1 MKKYLIIFLWLS
13 GFILS
18 SAISVLCGA
27 DSLYLVKN
35 GVSPY
40 SIYLPADASAMT
52 AANVDTLRRYIH
64 DISGADLPVT
74 GVIQESKQIVIE
86 LGQSHDPGLHI
97 ETLHNDG
104 FLISTQSE
112 NLFLTANSDYGLK
125 NAIYTFIES
134 YLGCRLYSPT
144 VLFIPKRSN
153 IVLPEIYDKQVP
165 PITFRMQD
173 IHDPSYIAWHKLNTH
188 DDFGLFVHTFKVLV
202 PPEKYFNEHPE
213 YFSMLKG
220 IRTPNGQLCL
230 SNPDVYRIVTDELR
244 RLMKA
249 KPEARFW
256 SVSQNDTY
264 IPCECDACRAI
275 DSIEESPSGSILSFV
290 NRVADEFPDMTISTL
305 AYQYSRSAPKHLK
318 PGPNVN
324 IMLCSIECNRSQP
337 LAEDPSSASFVKDVE
352 DWGKLTNNIF
362 LWDYV
367 IQYRNLVSPFPNL
380 HILQPNIQFFVRNGI
395 TTVFEQGLPSFY
407 GEFAELR
414 IYLLAKLLWNPNISV
429 DSVMN
434 DFLYGFYG
442 KAAPHIRQYIDTMHA
457 ALKASGENLD
467 LYGYPVSSENGYL
480 SPAMMDTYNILFD
493 RAEEMVKD
501 DATFLSR
508 VKTARLPL
516 QFALLEQAKVS
527 GEGVRGCFIR
537 DKEGT
542 LKVIHEIDTLLN
554 TFVNQCKKAG
564 IPKLWEH
571 GTTPDDYLI
580 SSRMFFKE
588 STKSHLA
595 LGKSVVLEQ
604 PASTKY
610 HNGDISA
617 LTDGLRGWNDYHMH
631 WLGFEG
637 EDMRA
642 TVDLDT
648 LQTISSINTSFLQD
662 INSWVFMPL
671 AVTFSIS
678 EDGNN
683 YHKVGEVKNTIPAD
697 TNGAVIAPFNIS
709 STDSKARYVRV
720 EAKSMKTC
728 PTWHKGSGGLAWI
741 FIDEIVVQ

>member
-1 MKKYLIIFLWLS
+1 MKKYLTIFLRLS
-13 GFILS
+13 GFVLI
-18 SAISVLCGA
+18 SATPVLRA
-27 DSLYLVKN
+27 SDSLRLVEN
-35 GVSPY
+35 GRSTF
-40 SIYLPADASAMT
+40 SIYLPADASMT
-52 AANVDTLRRYIH
+52 TIANVDSLRHYIKE
-64 DISGADLPVT
+64 ISGAELPVT
-74 GVIQESKQIVIE
+74 SLRQKNRQIVIE
-86 LGQSHDPGLHI
+86 PGKSHDPELYI
-97 ETLHNDG
+97 ADLQNDG
-104 FLISTQSE
+104 FIISTQNE
-112 NLFLTANSDYGLK
+112 KLFLTANSDYGLQ

-144 VLFIPKRSN
+144 VLIIPKSSN
-153 IVLPEIYDKQVP
+153 IILPDIYDKQVP
-165 PITFRMQD
+165 PITIRMQD
-173 IHDPSYIAWHKLNTH
+173 IHDPSYVAWHKLNTR

-220 IRTPNGQLCL
+220 VRTPNGQLCL

-264 IPCECDACRAI
+264 VPCECDACRAV
-275 DSIEESPSGSILSFV
+275 DSVEESPSGSILSFV

-324 IMLCSIECNRSQP
+324 IMLCSIECNRSKP
-337 LAEDPSSASFVKDVE
+337 FTEDPSSASFVKDVE
-352 DWGKLTNNIF
+352 DWGKLTHNIF

-414 IYLLAKLLWNPNISV
+414 IYLLAKLLWNPDIGI

-457 ALKASGENLD
+457 ALKAAGENLD

-480 SPAMMDTYNILFD
+480 SPAMMNTYNILFD

-501 DATFLSR
+501 DSTLLSR

-527 GEGVRGCFIR
+527 GEGERGCFSR
-537 DKEGT
+537 DKEGI
-542 LKVIHEIDTLLN
+542 LKVRPDMDTLLN
-554 TFVNQCKKAG
+554 IFVNQCKKAG

-571 GTTPDDYLI
+571 GTTPDDYLT
-580 SSRMFFKE
+580 STRLFFKE

-595 LGKSVVLEQ
+595 LGKSTILEQ

-610 HNGDISA
+610 HNGDIST

-631 WLGFEG
+631 WLGIEG

-642 TVDLDT
+642 TVDLDS
-648 LQTISSINTSFLQD
+648 LLTISSIKTSFLQD

-671 AVTFSIS
+671 SVTFSIS
-678 EDGNN
+678 KDGHN
-683 YHKVGEVKNTIPAD
+683 YHIVGEVKNAIPAD
-697 TNGAVIAPFNIS
+697 TNGAIIAPFNIS
-709 STDSKARYVRV
+709 FNVSKARYVRV